1 MAFSKTMVGLFY
13 LTVITLCFCTPSL
26 SMDHEG
32 CYKELDEP
40 LPSYIRTKPP
50 HLRLNPST
58 LPDYFDWRDVN
69 NTYFVSPVTNQF
81 LPSPCGCCWAHAA
94 VGALTDR
101 MMIATQAKR
110 SIVPLSPQVLL
121 DCSDPDLGS
130 CKGGSA
136 LGAYKFIFKNG
147 ITDITCSPFMGV
159 DNFYWAEKPCNETMC
174 RTCDLFGKCWF
185 VEGPTYHISEYGT
198 VTGEDQM
205 KAEVFARGPIAC
217 SVYAHSA
224 AFEDYTGG
232 VIQDPGLYN
241 YTTHVVAI
249 TGWGQDDKTG
259 MKYWIGRNSFGTAWG
274 EVGWFKLQRG
284 VNALDIEKHTCAW
297 AVPKM

>member
-1 MAFSKTMVGLFY
+1 MAAAKVLAVFVTLMVIFCEVSFSTKDG
-13 LTVITLCFCTPSL
+13 S
-26 SMDHEG
+26 
-32 CYKELDEP
+32 CYKELKEP
-40 LPSYIRTKPP
+40 LPNHIVTKPP
-50 HLRLNPST
+50 HQKLNPSVI
-58 LPDYFDWRDVN
+58 PDSFDWRDVN

-121 DCSDPDLGS
+121 DCADPDLGS
-130 CKGGSA
+130 CHGGSA

-159 DNFYWAEKPCNETMC
+159 DSFYWAEVPCNETMC
-174 RTCDLFGKCWF
+174 RTCDRFGKCSF
-185 VEGPTYHISEYGT
+185 IKGPTYFISEYGT

-224 AFEDYTGG
+224 AFEEYTGG
-232 VIQDPGLYN
+232 VIHDPVQYN
-241 YTTHVVAI
+241 STTHVVAV
-249 TGWGQDDKTG
+249 TGWGTDEKTG

-274 EVGWFKLQRG
+274 EDGWFKLQRG